1 MTKAVYMYDENNQF
15 TNTKLVEDDYQIS
28 GSETFIAVPDGQ
40 YQPSKFT
47 GTKWVGT
54 DQAVWQSAQDAKQAE
69 LLKEHPELA
78 PKPSSEQ
85 LMINALG
92 QQVASLTVRLA
103 QANATST
110 APASDATI
118 TNNGGAA

>member
-1 MTKAVYMYDENNQF
+1 MTKAVYMYDDNNQF

-28 GSETFIAVPDGQ
+28 GNETFIAVPDGQ

-54 DQAVWQSAQDAKQAE
+54 DQAVWQAAQDAKQAE

-78 PKPSSEQ
+78 PKQSVTDQE
-85 LMINALG
+85 LAAL
-92 QQVASLTVRLA
+92 ALTVATNKMQQDQTNAQLLLA
-103 QANATST
+103 GAQQTT
-110 APASDATI
+110 KETI
-118 TNNGGAA
+118 